1 MKVIN
6 SSNIDNVQVGDVFVT
21 VAVCDTERIILDEFD
36 SMKEAREFVKN
47 EGYSNVEFWYLAAE
61 TINEQGDLNPACWGK
76 TKKEAISKLK
86 KALA

>member
-6 SSNIDNVQVGDVFVT
+6 NSNVDNVQVGDIFVT
-21 VAVCDTERIILDEFD
+21 VAVCDTERNILAEFD
-36 SMKEAREFVKN
+36 SMKEARTFVKN

-61 TINEQGDLNPACWGK
+61 TINEQGDLNPACWAR
-76 TKKEAISKLK
+76 TKKEAIAKLK